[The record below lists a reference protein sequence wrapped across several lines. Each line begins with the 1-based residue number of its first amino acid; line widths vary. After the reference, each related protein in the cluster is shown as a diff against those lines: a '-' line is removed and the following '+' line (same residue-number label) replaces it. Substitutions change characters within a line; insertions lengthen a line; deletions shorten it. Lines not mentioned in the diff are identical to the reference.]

1 MAQTSK
7 RVIIVGKTGNGKSS
21 LGNNLLGMKRF
32 SEGGGF
38 NAITMACQ
46 SEKYRHFEIVHT
58 PGLFYT
64 NQNRNVAR
72 QAEQI
77 VHALKLCPAPHAF
90 LIVIKYNR
98 FTAEEVSALDVLQI
112 TFGEQYLDHAIVVVT
127 HVENDV
133 TDADFSNACRES
145 YQMNELLKRCGKRVV
160 RFNNRN
166 PKEENINTLLQ
177 YIDQVS
183 KNGNSCFKN
192 DYLSCHEKVLRRHAD
207 LDRYDGMLAHEQ
219 LEPILKDIKTMVVR
233 EQEREKREREE
244 KERQQKEKEKQN
256 IINSAKTIFTLGAG
270 VGLGALGFKLY
281 SKYSKYLPSFT

>member
-32 SEGGGF
+32 SEREGF
-38 NAITMACQ
+38 NACTTACQ
-46 SEKYRHFEIVHT
+46 SEKYGYFEIVDT
-58 PGLFYT
+58 PGLFDT

-72 QAEQI
+72 QAQKI
-77 VHALKLCPAPHAF
+77 LDALKLCPAPHAF
-90 LIVIKYNR
+90 LFVIKYSR
-98 FTAEEVSALDVLQI
+98 FTAEELSALDVLKI
-112 TFGEQYLDHAIVVVT
+112 SFGEQYLDHAIVVVT

-145 YQMNELLKRCGKRVV
+145 HQVNELLKRCGKRVV
-160 RFNNRN
+160 RINNMN

-183 KNGNSCFKN
+183 KNGDSCFKN
-192 DYLSCHEKVLRRHAD
+192 DYLICHEEVLGRHAD

-219 LEPILKDIKTMVVR
+219 VEPILKDIKSMVVR

-244 KERQQKEKEKQN
+244 KEKQQKEKEEKN
-256 IINSAKTIFTLGAG
+256 FTYYVKMFATLGAG
-270 VGLGALGFKLY
+270 VGAGALGSKLF
-281 SKYSKYLPSFT
+281 SKL